1 MTTQNKKESDRNLLA
16 VTRLKLSH
24 RLEIPMPD
32 VEARKAILKVHASN
46 REVLSANVV
55 FKAIASV
62 FGGCTGAGLR

>member
-1 MTTQNKKESDRNLLA
+1 MTTQITKEVGSNVLDVTNLG
-16 VTRLKLSH
+16 LSQ

-32 VEARKAILKVHASN
+32 VEARKAILKVHASK
-46 REVLSANVV
+46 RVPLTNVD